1 VVLPAP
7 EAPTIDTI
15 SLIYKSLLK
24 HGVGRN
30 ICANFSVN
38 HRKKFL
44 QRNKDLNEY

>member
-15 SLIYKSLLK
+15 SPCLICKSTLLK

-30 ICANFSVN
+30 ICANF
-38 HRKKFL
+38 
-44 QRNKDLNEY
+44 